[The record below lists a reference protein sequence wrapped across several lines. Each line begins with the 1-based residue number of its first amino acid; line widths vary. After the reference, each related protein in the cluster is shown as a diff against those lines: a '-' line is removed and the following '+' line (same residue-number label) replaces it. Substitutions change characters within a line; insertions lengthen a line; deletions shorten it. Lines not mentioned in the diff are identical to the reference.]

1 MQLETVKK
9 TIEVY
14 LKKFIQKEIAA
25 DDEIITSGLVNSLFA
40 MQLILFIEKEFDLK
54 IGNEDLD
61 IKNFNSLNAISR
73 FVGNKKGLMM

>member
-1 MQLETVKK
+1 MQLDAIKQSLSA
-9 TIEVY
+9 Y

-40 MQLILFIEKEFDLK
+40 MQLILFIEKEFSLK

-73 FVGNKKGLMM
+73 FVGNKKGLTI